1 MQGEDDERVRKKTG
15 WHTGM
20 EGKLRFEIDDSKM
33 KYHRGGDAAFSRNHP
48 DYAEYQKLV
57 DKMLTGSA
65 EAWKPED
72 QERLQELDK
81 TWGREYGRLSER
93 VDRGSATLEDVIDH
107 EELFQAYPQLR
118 NVRVE
123 FKELPGNTQG
133 YFSPSENKIALDS
146 KLRSAPEATI
156 IHEIQH
162 AIQKAE
168 GFASGASPEYW
179 QQHRDEAK
187 EARIADIREEIARLE
202 EQLPWDLNRWTA
214 EDDAIEAKI
223 GELEDSIIDIQNG
236 VGLDRYDL
244 YRNTA
249 GEIEARDAAS
259 RWGLTP
265 EQRRATPP
273 ARADENTV
281 YADLSDSLDYVGKT
295 DNGTEVYETSEAV
308 RKLPYKK
315 RMEAFMD
322 IMRNEYAGRTAKFTA
337 RDGEVY
343 YATFDEND
351 LRKNVYGDKKSSPR
365 GWKAK
370 INTGADGNI
379 FDLVENAEHSGSGK
393 EQGKTIRS
401 APGTYR
407 LGIFREDCANR
418 RTGL

>member
-1 MQGEDDERVRKKTG
+1 M
-15 WHTGM
+15 
-20 EGKLRFEIDDSKM
+20 
-33 KYHRGGDAAFSRNHP
+33 
-48 DYAEYQKLV
+48 
-57 DKMLTGSA
+57 
-65 EAWKPED
+65 
-72 QERLQELDK
+72 
-81 TWGREYGRLSER
+81 
-93 VDRGSATLEDVIDH
+93 
-107 EELFQAYPQLR
+107 
-118 NVRVE
+118 
-123 FKELPGNTQG
+123 
-133 YFSPSENKIALDS
+133 
-146 KLRSAPEATI
+146 
-156 IHEIQH
+156 
-162 AIQKAE
+162 
-168 GFASGASPEYW
+168 
-179 QQHRDEAK
+179 
-187 EARIADIREEIARLE
+187 
-202 EQLPWDLNRWTA
+202 NRWTA

-236 VGLDRYDL
+236 VGMDSYDL

-259 RWGLTP
+259 RRGLTP
-265 EQRRATPP
+265 EQRRAAPP

-295 DNGTEVYETSEAV
+295 DDGTEVYETSEAV

-393 EQGKTIRS
+393 EQGKTSEAHQGLTGWEYFVKTVQIDGRVYDLLANVRKKPDGEFVYSIQLNENKNKAS
-401 APGTYR
+401 APPLQYRNGTAK
-407 LGIFREDCANR
+407 ANNR
-418 RTGL
+418 PVGVSTNASASSVPQH